1 VSISFEVVSPAP
13 RDAWLRVLSSDS
25 AATIYQT
32 PTWFDAARSAC
43 RALDVSRLYT
53 LSDGRQLVFPML
65 RKIPMPGLA
74 LDHAYPY
81 GLGAGGLL
89 ASEGLRQSD
98 VQLVLADLV
107 NARSSCIWIK
117 ANHDR
122 SEIWEKGLVPQ
133 AKILWRR
140 VEVVDLEG
148 DYERVWQRFRSSARS
163 AIRKAENSHL
173 IVERDTSGRCISTFY
188 DLYLSWTKRRAE
200 EAGLPGWLTTRL
212 ARHRQPLRNFKIIAA
227 ALGENCR
234 VWVARHRGEAVASII
249 TLVFGQHA
257 VYWTGY
263 SDKALAGPLRANN
276 LLQGLA
282 IQDACEAGCR
292 YYSMGESGG
301 VGALIHFKQTFGA
314 TPRRAIGV
322 RLERVPIT
330 ELDTLRSR
338 TMASAARLI
347 QVAGKRLPQRD

>member
-1 VSISFEVVSPAP
+1 VSIHFEIISPAP
-13 RDAWLRVLSSDS
+13 RDAWSRVLRSDP

-32 PTWFDAARSAC
+32 PTWFDAARNAC
-43 RALDVSRLYT
+43 SALDVSRLYT
-53 LSDGRQLVFPML
+53 LSDGRQLIFPML
-65 RKIPMPGLA
+65 RKTLMPGLA

-89 ASEGLRQSD
+89 ASEGLRPSD
-98 VQLVLADLV
+98 VKLVLADLL
-107 NARSSCIWIK
+107 NTQSSNIWIK

-122 SEIWEKGLVPQ
+122 SEIWEKGLVPE

-148 DYERVWQRFRSSARS
+148 GYERVWQRFHSSARR
-163 AIRKAENSHL
+163 AIRKAERSDL
-173 IVERDTSGRCISTFY
+173 DIERDTSGRCVSTFY
-188 DLYLSWTKRRAE
+188 DLYLSWTRRRAE
-200 EAGLPGWLTTRL
+200 EAGLPGSLTTHL
-212 ARHRQPLRNFKIIAA
+212 ARRRQPLRNFKIIAA

-249 TLVFGQHA
+249 TLVFGRHA
-257 VYWTGY
+257 VYWSGY

-301 VGALIHFKQTFGA
+301 VSPLIQFKQTFGA
-314 TPRRAIGV
+314 TPRSTVGI
-322 RLERVPIT
+322 RLERVPLTAI
-330 ELDTLRSR
+330 DTLRSR
-338 TMASAARLI
+338 TVTNAARLI
-347 QVAGKRLPQRD
+347 QVTRKSLPKRN

>member
-1 VSISFEVVSPAP
+1 
-13 RDAWLRVLSSDS
+13 
-25 AATIYQT
+25 
-32 PTWFDAARSAC
+32 
-43 RALDVSRLYT
+43 VSRLYT
-53 LSDGRQLVFPML
+53 LPDGRQLIFPML

-89 ASEGLRQSD
+89 ASGGLRPSD
-98 VQLVLADLV
+98 VKLVLADLLKT
-107 NARSSCIWIK
+107 RSSSIWIK

-122 SEIWEKGLVPQ
+122 SEIWEKGLVPE

-148 DYERVWQRFRSSARS
+148 GYERVRQRFHSSARR
-163 AIRKAENSHL
+163 AIRKAERSDVS
-173 IVERDTSGRCISTFY
+173 VECDTSGRCVSTFY

-200 EAGLPGWLTTRL
+200 ETGLPAWLTTRL
-212 ARHRQPLRNFKIIAA
+212 ARRRQPLRNFKIIAA

-234 VWVARHRGEAVASII
+234 IWVARYRGEAVASII

-257 VYWTGY
+257 VYWSGY
-263 SDKALAGPLRANN
+263 SDKALAGPIRANN

-301 VGALIHFKQTFGA
+301 VGPLIQFKQTFGA
-314 TPRRAIGV
+314 TPRRTIGV
-322 RLERVPIT
+322 RLERVPLTAI
-330 ELDTLRSR
+330 DTLRSR
-338 TMASAARLI
+338 TVTNAAKTI
-347 QVAGKRLPQRD
+347 QGARRILPQRD